1 MKKTL
6 LLLIPCLLLVAIGC
20 SKPAEPEA
28 GTPSAPEGGV
38 GKEGV
43 KAQGMTPDQV
53 GVTDAGKSADQTTG
67 SALGGK

>member
-6 LLLIPCLLLVAIGC
+6 LLIVPCILFAVAGC
-20 SKPAEPEA
+20 SKPADTEP

-38 GKEGV
+38 GKGDT
-43 KAQGMTPDQV
+43 KTQGISADQV
-53 GVTDAGKSADQTTG
+53 GVTDAGRNADQTTG

>member
-6 LLLIPCLLLVAIGC
+6 LLLIPCVLLVAIGC
-20 SKPAEPEA
+20 SKPADTEP

-38 GKEGV
+38 GKEGT
-43 KAQGMTPDQV
+43 KTQGISADQV
-53 GVTDAGKSADQTTG
+53 GVTDAGKNADQTTG